1 MHNFLRAAAVAF
13 CLAFSHAAFAHVTA
27 TVNDG
32 AAGSYFQ
39 TGFRVPHGCSG
50 SATIAVRVKIP
61 DGVIAVK
68 PQMKPGWTIEIKR
81 RTLPQPIDAG
91 HGVKIVETVDEVI
104 WRGGPLADAYYDD
117 FGLTMKLPD
126 AAGRTLWFPLV
137 QECEQ
142 GVHRWIE
149 IPAPGQKWDD
159 LREPAPFVK
168 VRTAP

>member
-1 MHNFLRAAAVAF
+1 MHDFLRAATAAI
-13 CLAFSHAAFAHVTA
+13 CLAFSHAASAHVTA
-27 TVNDG
+27 NPSDG

-39 TGFRVPHGCSG
+39 TSFRVPHGCSG
-50 SATIAVRVKIP
+50 SATVALRVKIP

-68 PQMKPGWTIEIKR
+68 PQMKPGWTLEIKR
-81 RTLPQPIDAG
+81 RALAQPVDIG
-91 HGVKIVETVDEVI
+91 HGIKIAEAVDEVI

-117 FGLTMKLPD
+117 FGMVMKLPD
-126 AAGRTLWFPLV
+126 AAGQTLWFPLV

-149 IPAPGQKWDD
+149 IPAAGQSWGD

-168 VRTAP
+168 LRAVP